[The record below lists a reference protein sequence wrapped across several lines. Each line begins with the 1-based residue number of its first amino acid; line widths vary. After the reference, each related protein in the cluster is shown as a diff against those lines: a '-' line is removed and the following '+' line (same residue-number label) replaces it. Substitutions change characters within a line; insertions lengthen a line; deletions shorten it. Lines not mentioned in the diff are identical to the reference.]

1 MKKVKDS
8 AFKLEQFVVRES
20 HIVRNPSEQGN
31 ISVAM
36 NPSGIVIPEDKLF
49 QLYLDVELKDENDSL
64 KINIAVLGIFKF
76 RQNVKLETLENYFYV
91 NAPAIMFPYV
101 RSYISAL
108 TSLSGLNVINLP
120 LLNMTSMGAELKA
133 NTKTIE

>member
-20 HIVRNPSEQGN
+20 HIVRNPSKQGD

-36 NPSGIVIPEDKLF
+36 NPSGIVDPEAKLF
-49 QLYLDVELKDENDSL
+49 HLYLDVELKDENDSL